1 MKNLQI
7 CRKTYSNLNI
17 SFCKSIKHKEEGF
30 ITDEL
35 RLLRNGLLTFLFVL
49 LNPIL
54 LQQHLSYLLPPKFV
68 LCFFLGGGGEGY
80 LIIQVK
86 QSLSCTAVI
95 LNTDRVI
102 EKSSA
107 HCYKA
112 PSVE

>member
-1 MKNLQI
+1 MYHGQI
-7 CRKTYSNLNI
+7 TTLEKWAAD
-17 SFCKSIKHKEEGF
+17 F
-30 ITDEL
+30 
-35 RLLRNGLLTFLFVL
+35 FLVL

-68 LCFFLGGGGEGY
+68 LCFFLGGGGGGEGY
-80 LIIQVK
+80 LIIQFK
-86 QSLSCTAVI
+86 QSLSGIYNIAVI
-95 LNTDRVI
+95 LNTEKVL